1 MKGDDRREQIFE
13 LVRRRGFVVIEAL
26 ARQFGV
32 SSQTIRRDINALCGS
47 HLLVRHHGGAGLAP
61 GIINTDYAARRISQI
76 SEKEA
81 IAEAIADYIP
91 DGASLFMT
99 IGTTMEIVAR
109 ALSGKSGL
117 RIITNNLPAAS
128 ALHPLADL
136 EVSVPGGTVR
146 SHNGGIVGATA
157 IQFLEQFRV
166 DFAVMSTGA
175 VEDDGTFLDFYADEV
190 TVARAMMNNARRV
203 LLAVDSSKFSRRAPV
218 RQGHLSEV
226 SALFTDRIPHA
237 LASGAVDAG
246 TTEMHLCGG
255 HPESEFVD
263 QQD

>member
-1 MKGDDRREQIFE
+1 MKGEERREQIFE

-26 ARQFGV
+26 ARRFGV
-32 SSQTIRRDINALCGS
+32 SSQTIRRDINVLCNS

-61 GIINTDYAARRISQI
+61 GIVNTDYAARRISQI

-81 IAEAIADYIP
+81 IGEAIADYIP

-109 ALSGKSGL
+109 ALSRKTGL
-117 RIITNNLPAAS
+117 RVITNNLPAAS
-128 ALHPLADL
+128 VLHPYAEL

-146 SHNGGIVGATA
+146 SHNGGIVGAPA
-157 IQFLEQFRV
+157 IQFVEQFRV

-175 VEDDGTFLDFYADEV
+175 IEDDGTFLDFYADEV
-190 TVARAMMNNARRV
+190 TVARVMMNNARRV
-203 LLAVDSSKFSRRAPV
+203 LLAADSSKFSRRAPV

-226 SALFTDRIPHA
+226 SALFTDRTPPV
-237 LASGAVDAG
+237 LAADAMDPG
-246 TTEMHLCGG
+246 QTEMHLCGG
-255 HPESEFVD
+255 KHDGEFVD
-263 QQD
+263 L

>member
-1 MKGDDRREQIFE
+1 MKGDERREQIFE

-32 SSQTIRRDINALCGS
+32 SSQTIRRDINALCNS

-61 GIINTDYAARRISQI
+61 GIVNTDYAARRISQI

-81 IAEAIADYIP
+81 IAEAIADFIP

-99 IGTTMEIVAR
+99 IGTTMEIIAR
-109 ALSGKSGL
+109 ALSRRAGL
-117 RIITNNLPAAS
+117 RVITNNLPAAS
-128 ALHPLADL
+128 VLHPQADI

-146 SHNGGIVGATA
+146 SHNGGIVGAPA

-166 DFAVMSTGA
+166 DFAIMSTGA

-190 TVARAMMNNARRV
+190 TVARAMMNNARCV

-226 SALFTDRIPHA
+226 SALFTDTIPAA
-237 LASGAVDAG
+237 LSSGVVDPG
-246 TTEMHLCGG
+246 KIEIHLCGAQCEG
-255 HPESEFVD
+255 QFADHNG
-263 QQD
+263 